1 VQLVPAAF
9 YAVARGLLLP
19 VTVLLSFIILR
30 TRATTGIMMNIVVIC
45 IGFVIGAGSKSGT
58 GVSGSPLNL
67 LRDPGFLLGVASTF
81 TTALETIVVKHYGVK
96 MTVYRAVY
104 VTSLAG
110 CVAFSALSFLSG
122 GTTEFLELVASTRS
136 PTPPLGLNGS
146 PRSFSANIVIP
157 ILVSGSAY
165 YLVSL
170 AAVLQITVTSPV
182 THTISTAVRGVLQS
196 LLAVML
202 LPNES
207 LSLEAVISIIFILA
221 GSAGYTWQKEQS
233 RKEKEMQQVASG
245 RRA

>member
-1 VQLVPAAF
+1 MLN
-9 YAVARGLLLP
+9 
-19 VTVLLSFIILR
+19 IL
-30 TRATTGIMMNIVVIC
+30 VIC
-45 IGFVIGAGSKSGT
+45 IGFIIGAGSKHGP
-58 GVSGSPLNL
+58 GVSGSPLAL
-67 LRDPGFLLGVASTF
+67 LKDPGFILGIASTF
-81 TTALETIVVKHYGVK
+81 TTALETIVVKTYGVK

-110 CVAFSALSFLSG
+110 FFAFSALSFVSG
-122 GTTEFLELVASTRS
+122 GTTEFMQLVESTKGA
-136 PTPPLGLNGS
+136 TPVIGANGS
-146 PRSFSANIVIP
+146 PRTFYSNILLP
-157 ILVSGSAY
+157 ILISGSAY

-233 RKEKEMQQVASG
+233 RKEKEQQAAAG
-245 RRA
+245 KA